1 MKRIGIIVLALSI
14 FIAFAFTSCDTEPI
28 HSYDAKY
35 VALVDDKPVE
45 NLSSVK
51 DAKKIV
57 LLKSYTPENAIELS
71 DVTVE
76 VYDGDLEERGAL
88 ELKAKVMSGN
98 VTLKNINS
106 KSITVDEGFTGTLTF
121 DGGILEETTP
131 GKEAFLVER
140 DNEQATYVF
149 KNMSIKT
156 GTQKGIKIQSA
167 KSITIENCS
176 FDGSGLNPD
185 STGEEW
191 ETRSLSAIDITIEG
205 EKQSENAKIIIKGCT
220 FKNIERGN
228 DYPYDT
234 AGAIKIKSQV
244 ETRPIGSVEITGNTF
259 ENCVRDVVI
268 GKADAGNKEFHKYTG
283 DSSRWKIENNSSNRL
298 ESIED
303 VTILVWKSAD
313 SETAEKE
320 AKIIGEVRGG
330 CTVYDIA
337 KAPRYTT
344 SKV

>member
-1 MKRIGIIVLALSI
+1 MKRIGFIVLALSI

-45 NLSSVK
+45 DLSSVK

-88 ELKAKVMSGN
+88 ELTAKVMSGN

-106 KSITVDEGFTGTLTF
+106 KSITVDKDFAGTLTF
-121 DGGILEETTP
+121 DGGILEEQTP

-140 DNEQATYVF
+140 DNKQATYVF

-191 ETRSLSAIDITIEG
+191 ETRSLSAIDITIER
-205 EKQSENAKIIIKGCT
+205 KNQTENAQIIIKGCT

-244 ETRPIGSVEITGNTF
+244 ENSPIGSVEITGNTF

-283 DSSRWKIENNSSNRL
+283 DSSKWTIENNSSNRL
-298 ESIED
+298 ESIKD
-303 VTILVWKSAD
+303 VTILVYNA
-313 SETAEKE
+313 TEKINE
-320 AKIIGEVRGG
+320 CIGEVRGG

-337 KAPRYTT
+337 EAEVYNK
-344 SKV
+344 K